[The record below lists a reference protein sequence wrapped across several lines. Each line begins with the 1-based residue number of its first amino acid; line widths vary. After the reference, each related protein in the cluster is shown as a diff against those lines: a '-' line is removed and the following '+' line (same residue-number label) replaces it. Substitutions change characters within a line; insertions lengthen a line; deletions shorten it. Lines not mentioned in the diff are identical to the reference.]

1 MIPTRFVQPEMVVT
15 HFHLRAGDAVAD
27 LGAGS
32 GFFLSSLVAAVTETG
47 TVYACDIQRP
57 LVEKLGELARR
68 EGWSN
73 VQSMWCDL
81 EEVGG
86 VPLADGTLDVAVLVN
101 TLFQFSDKSSAL
113 EEAYRVL
120 RPGGKLYV
128 VDWSES
134 YQGLGPSTD
143 MIVSEKTAT
152 DLAESN
158 HFTLET
164 TYPAGDHHYGLAFR
178 KQ

>member
-1 MIPTRFVQPEMVVT
+1 MRFVQPEIVIT
-15 HFHLRAGDAVAD
+15 HFHLRAGDTVAD

-32 GFFLSSLVAAVTETG
+32 GYFLSSLVEAVTETG
-47 TVYACDIQRP
+47 TVYACEIQRP
-57 LVEKLGELARR
+57 LVEKLGELVRR

-73 VQSMWCDL
+73 VQSLWCDL

-86 VPLADGTLDVAVLVN
+86 VPLADEAVDVAVLVN
-101 TLFQFSDKSSAL
+101 TLFQFSDKHSAL
-113 EEAYRVL
+113 QEAHRVL
-120 RPGGKLYV
+120 RPGGKLFI

-134 YQGLGPSTD
+134 YQGLGPSND
-143 MIVSEKTAT
+143 MIVSEQDAT
-152 DLAESN
+152 DFAEAN
-158 HFTLET
+158 GFALET